1 MVDTPPDYNLAGVRT
16 VGAHYAGINVMMY
29 QAHLTWNEKRGTSG
43 MRNEGHL
50 EWERGQL
57 WAGEC

>member
-43 MRNEGHL
+43 TRDEGHL
-50 EWERGQL
+50 GQETRDI
-57 WAGEC
+57 WNEK